1 MPAQRQFKPLP
12 HDSPLSGR
20 FGLNEPS
27 GSEEPTQVE
36 VDRADDDI
44 RESLPAGPVSG
55 EPAVPVSGEPEPVA
69 VMPSPPPVVDLV
81 PDPEGEN
88 FDYREVL
95 DVYRRH
101 AAAGISFLEMSLD
114 AQMERHGI
122 PSPDQ
127 QASDQNSEA
136 NAPDAGMAGSAQ
148 DFGSP
153 TEGVAVESLPTEPV
167 DEGMLGKPVD
177 QEATFYPNLE
187 TFVERFLA
195 NVFPFHQNATKPIE
209 WASDWYRYPALVFPL
224 DSIWRGYET
233 ARTRPGAMESW
244 YFQTFQLLSLILNK
258 DSGIMGSLHVESST
272 TIQGQPLP
280 CNHPDDGWRQNTLQV
295 LSAGPEGET
304 EQEPA
309 EPEEGGTYG
318 F

>member
-1 MPAQRQFKPLP
+1 MPAPRQFKPLP

-20 FGLNEPS
+20 YGSPDPDVIEQTAPMPVPEAPEAPGPTVQEPP
-27 GSEEPTQVE
+27 E
-36 VDRADDDI
+36 
-44 RESLPAGPVSG
+44 AGFP
-55 EPAVPVSGEPEPVA
+55 EPEYA
-69 VMPSPPPVVDLV
+69 APSPPPAVDDV

-122 PSPDQ
+122 PSPAGEPPAVGD
-127 QASDQNSEA
+127 DGREPREEGPV
-136 NAPDAGMAGSAQ
+136 PD
-148 DFGSP
+148 
-153 TEGVAVESLPTEPV
+153 TTGVDLAALPSEPV
-167 DEGMLGKPVD
+167 DEGMLGQPVD
-177 QEATFYPNLE
+177 GETTFYPNLE

-209 WASDWYRYPALVFPL
+209 WVPDWYRYPALVFPL

-233 ARTRPGAMESW
+233 ARTRPGAMEGW
-244 YFQTFQLLSLILNK
+244 YFQTFQLLSQILNK
-258 DSGIMGSLHVESST
+258 DMGIVGSLRVDTVT
-272 TIQGQPLP
+272 TAPGQPLP
-280 CNHPDDGWRQNTLQV
+280 CEHPENGWRQDTLHV
-295 LSAGPEGET
+295 LSADPVTGPA
-304 EQEPA
+304 QDPDV
-309 EPEEGGTYG
+309 PEEGGPDG

>member
-1 MPAQRQFKPLP
+1 MPAPRQFKPLP

-20 FGLNEPS
+20 Y
-27 GSEEPTQVE
+27 GSPDSDVIEQTAPMPVPEAPEAPGPTVQE
-36 VDRADDDI
+36 QPEADF
-44 RESLPAGPVSG
+44 P
-55 EPAVPVSGEPEPVA
+55 EPEYA
-69 VMPSPPPVVDLV
+69 APSPPPAVDDV

-122 PSPDQ
+122 PSPAGEPPAVGD
-127 QASDQNSEA
+127 DGREPREEGPV
-136 NAPDAGMAGSAQ
+136 PD
-148 DFGSP
+148 
-153 TEGVAVESLPTEPV
+153 TTGVDLAALPVEPV
-167 DEGMLGKPVD
+167 DEGMLGQPVD
-177 QEATFYPNLE
+177 GETTFYPNLE

-209 WASDWYRYPALVFPL
+209 WVPDWYRYPALVFPL

-233 ARTRPGAMESW
+233 ARTRPGAMEGW
-244 YFQTFQLLSLILNK
+244 YFQTFQLLSQILNK
-258 DSGIMGSLHVESST
+258 DMGIVGSLRVDTVT
-272 TIQGQPLP
+272 TAPGQPLP
-280 CNHPDDGWRQNTLQV
+280 CEHPENGWRQDTLHV
-295 LSAGPEGET
+295 LSADPVTGPA
-304 EQEPA
+304 QDPDV
-309 EPEEGGTYG
+309 PEEGGPDG